1 MTSSGKVRIYEL
13 SRDLG
18 LENKDVLEAADKLSI
33 AVKSHSSSISDD
45 EAAAIRGLIKG
56 NGKPAAQGPATPS
69 EPPKAILSL
78 KKAPTS
84 DSPAAP
90 QAATPAAA
98 SAPVPPLKAPVA
110 PPRPSAPP
118 KPPESQ
124 AAAPVVAPARPAA
137 APQAKAPVPAAPPSP
152 KPPVAK
158 PVVVATKPAPGANPA
173 VASQPGVPTKP
184 AAPGRPVAPGTPVVI
199 ATKPAAIASKPAVIV
214 AKPAVVASKPAP
226 GAAKPAPPAKKP
238 TVIATKPAAAA
249 PAPAKAPA
257 PVKPKPDAAGAPARP
272 GQPQA
277 QTLVSRG
284 PAPSPRKPETPA
296 PRPATSPRPTP
307 PGSNAPAPRPSAPPA
322 RPTIQPQRP
331 TTPVSRPGGAGAK
344 PQLVGRPQPG
354 QPGQPSQASP
364 GSGGSRPA
372 PPSGRPSLSQRPSPG
387 APVRP
392 GAAPPIRAGA
402 PIRPG
407 QPGKPGSP
415 PSRPQGTPLELV
427 GKPIRRDAAGPA
439 GAGGNRP
446 APPGPIRPGMPQG
459 MRKPVAPGELM
470 QLQKP
475 GARPMAAPPRRPGGP
490 TEAGG
495 TADAPVRPTATPPSA
510 PRRPGFRTPQPPGST
525 KARRPDWDDSAKLEA
540 LRSRS
545 PQKQRQKVHIIGEND
560 DALTAETG
568 GFAGEQEALVLQAS
582 LARPMKPK
590 RAPAP
595 AAKPTAAMRKR
606 KKETTRQRQRRRAME
621 LRASREAKQVRP
633 DMLIVPEGNLT
644 VQELA
649 DRLGVESSEI
659 IKSLFFKGIIATV
672 TQTLDLS
679 TIETVSDEFGVP
691 VLEDDVQEAAKKTVE
706 MIEES
711 DLAHLIR
718 RPPVVTVMGHVDHGK
733 TSLLDAIR
741 KTRVAAGE
749 AGGITQH
756 IGAYQ
761 VDIPHAGEN
770 RKITF
775 LDTPGH
781 EAFTAMRARGTKV
794 TDVAVLVVAADD
806 GVRPQ
811 TLEAISHA
819 RAAEVPIVVAINKI
833 DKEGASAERVKQEL
847 SGQGLVAEDWG
858 GDVVM
863 VPVSAVKGLNIDKL
877 LEMILLVTEVEDLQ
891 ANPDRMAKGTVI
903 EAHLDKAK
911 GPVATL
917 LIQNG
922 TLRAGDVVAAGHVLG
937 KVKAMMDDTGKRVK
951 ESGPSCAV
959 EALGFS
965 EVPTAGDEFEVYAD
979 EKTARAVVGDRA
991 TEARATR
998 LAQQMA
1004 SRRVSL
1010 ASMSGQA
1017 SEGHLKELNL
1027 ILKADVQGSVEAIL
1041 GSLEQLPQDEVQVRV
1056 LLSAPGEITET
1067 DVDLAAASGA
1077 VVVGF
1082 NTSMASGARRA
1093 ADATGVD
1100 VRDYD
1105 VIYKLLEDIQMAME
1119 GLLEPELVEEILG
1132 EAEVR
1137 AIFNIGKSA
1146 VAGCYVTNGKLQRNC
1161 KVRVH
1166 RGKEKVFEGDLD
1178 SLRRNKDDVKEV
1190 ATGFECGIGCDR
1202 FANWKEGDRVEAY
1215 KLVTQRRTLST

>member
-13 SRDLG
+13 SKDLG
-18 LENKDVLEAADKLSI
+18 LENKDVLDAAEKLSI
-33 AVKSHSSSISDD
+33 AAKSHSSSISDD
-45 EAAAIRGLIKG
+45 EAARIRSLIKTG
-56 NGKPAAQGPATPS
+56 SNGSKAAAAPAA
-69 EPPKAILSL
+69 PPQKAILSV
-78 KKAPTS
+78 KKAPS
-84 DSPAAP
+84 APAPAPASAPQAPKPAAAAAPAAPAKPVAAKPVAAPARPAAPAAAPAPAAAKPAAPAAAKPAAPAAAKPAAPAPRPAPAAP
-90 QAATPAAA
+90 QAA
-98 SAPVPPLKAPVA
+98 KPVA
-110 PPRPSAPP
+110 PPARPAAPSAPP
-118 KPPESQ
+118 GRPVAAKPASGAPARPGAPTSARPAPAIVSKAPAGAPPARKPAPPS
-124 AAAPVVAPARPAA
+124 AAAPARPAA
-137 APQAKAPVPAAPPSP
+137 PPQ
-152 KPPVAK
+152 
-158 PVVVATKPAPGANPA
+158 
-173 VASQPGVPTKP
+173 
-184 AAPGRPVAPGTPVVI
+184 R
-199 ATKPAAIASKPAVIV
+199 
-214 AKPAVVASKPAP
+214 
-226 GAAKPAPPAKKP
+226 
-238 TVIATKPAAAA
+238 PAAAPQRPGA
-249 PAPAKAPA
+249 PAPA
-257 PVKPKPDAAGAPARP
+257 
-272 GQPQA
+272 
-277 QTLVSRG
+277 
-284 PAPSPRKPETPA
+284 
-296 PRPATSPRPTP
+296 RPA
-307 PGSNAPAPRPSAPPA
+307 
-322 RPTIQPQRP
+322 
-331 TTPVSRPGGAGAK
+331 GGGNK
-344 PQLVGRPQPG
+344 PQLVGRPQAG
-354 QPGQPSQASP
+354 Q
-364 GSGGSRPA
+364 GGSRPA
-372 PPSGRPSLSQRPSPG
+372 PPSGRPSLSQRPGMPTRPG
-387 APVRP
+387 APAPVR
-392 GAAPPIRAGA
+392 AA
-402 PIRPG
+402 
-407 QPGKPGSP
+407 KPGTP
-415 PSRPQGTPLELV
+415 PARPQVELV
-427 GKPIRRDAAGPA
+427 GKPIRRDTNAPT
-439 GAGGNRP
+439 GGNRP
-446 APPGPIRPGMPQG
+446 APPTRPGMPG

-475 GARPMAAPPRRPGGP
+475 GARPAAAPPRRPGGP
-490 TEAGG
+490 GAPAGAG
-495 TADAPVRPTATPPSA
+495 AGAPGGDDAARPTATPPTA
-510 PRRPGFRTPQPPGST
+510 PRRPNFRAPQPPAGGRP
-525 KARRPDWDDSAKLEA
+525 RRPDWDDSAKLEA

-568 GFAGEQEALVLQAS
+568 GYAGEQDAMVLQAS
-582 LARPMKPK
+582 LARPAKP
-590 RAPAP
+590 RTTPTAQR
-595 AAKPTAAMRKR
+595 KPTAVARKR

-621 LRASREAKQVRP
+621 LRAAREAKQQRP
-633 DMLIVPEGNLT
+633 EMLVVPEGNLT

-649 DRLGVESSEI
+649 DRLGVDSSEI

-679 TIETVSDEFGVP
+679 AIETVSDEFGVP
-691 VLEDDVQEAAKKTVE
+691 VLEDDVEAAAAKTVE

-733 TSLLDAIR
+733 TSLLDSIR
-741 KTRVAAGE
+741 KTRVTAGE

-761 VDIPHAGEN
+761 VEVPHAGEQ

-819 RAAEVPIVVAINKI
+819 RAAKVPIVVAINKI
-833 DKEGASAERVKQEL
+833 DKEGASADRVKQEL
-847 SGQGLVAEDWG
+847 SGHELVAEDWG
-858 GDVVM
+858 GNTVM
-863 VPVSAVKGLNIDKL
+863 VPVSAIKGENIDKL

-891 ANPDRMAKGTVI
+891 ANPDRMARGTVI

-922 TLRAGDVVAAGHVLG
+922 TLRTGDVLAAGPILG
-937 KVKAMMDDTGKRVK
+937 KVRAMVDDNGKRVK
-951 ESGPSCAV
+951 EAGPSYAV

-965 EVPTAGDEFEVYAD
+965 EVPTAGDEFEVYPD
-979 EKTARAVVGDRA
+979 EKAARAVVGDRA

-1017 SEGHLKELNL
+1017 SEGELKELNL

-1041 GSLEQLPQDEVQVRV
+1041 GSLEQLPREEVQVRV

-1077 VVVGF
+1077 VIVGF
-1082 NTSMASGARRA
+1082 NTSMAPGAKRA

-1119 GLLEPELVEEILG
+1119 GLLEPELVEENLG

-1137 AIFNIGKSA
+1137 AVFTIGKSA

-1161 KVRVH
+1161 KVRVW
-1166 RGKEKVFEGDLD
+1166 RGKEKVYEGDLD
-1178 SLRRNKDDVKEV
+1178 SLRRGKDDQKEV

-1202 FANWKEGDRVEAY
+1202 FANWQESDRVEAY

>member
-1 MTSSGKVRIYEL
+1 M
-13 SRDLG
+13 
-18 LENKDVLEAADKLSI
+18 
-33 AVKSHSSSISDD
+33 
-45 EAAAIRGLIKG
+45 
-56 NGKPAAQGPATPS
+56 PA
-69 EPPKAILSL
+69 
-78 KKAPTS
+78 
-84 DSPAAP
+84 
-90 QAATPAAA
+90 
-98 SAPVPPLKAPVA
+98 
-110 PPRPSAPP
+110 
-118 KPPESQ
+118 
-124 AAAPVVAPARPAA
+124 
-137 APQAKAPVPAAPPSP
+137 
-152 KPPVAK
+152 
-158 PVVVATKPAPGANPA
+158 
-173 VASQPGVPTKP
+173 
-184 AAPGRPVAPGTPVVI
+184 
-199 ATKPAAIASKPAVIV
+199 
-214 AKPAVVASKPAP
+214 
-226 GAAKPAPPAKKP
+226 
-238 TVIATKPAAAA
+238 
-249 PAPAKAPA
+249 
-257 PVKPKPDAAGAPARP
+257 
-272 GQPQA
+272 
-277 QTLVSRG
+277 
-284 PAPSPRKPETPA
+284 
-296 PRPATSPRPTP
+296 
-307 PGSNAPAPRPSAPPA
+307 
-322 RPTIQPQRP
+322 
-331 TTPVSRPGGAGAK
+331 
-344 PQLVGRPQPG
+344 
-354 QPGQPSQASP
+354 
-364 GSGGSRPA
+364 
-372 PPSGRPSLSQRPSPG
+372 
-387 APVRP
+387 
-392 GAAPPIRAGA
+392 
-402 PIRPG
+402 
-407 QPGKPGSP
+407 
-415 PSRPQGTPLELV
+415 
-427 GKPIRRDAAGPA
+427 
-439 GAGGNRP
+439 
-446 APPGPIRPGMPQG
+446 G
-459 MRKPVAPGELM
+459 MRKPMAPGELM

-475 GARPMAAPPRRPGGP
+475 SGRPIAAPPRRTDRTEAGGEAPAGTPDLIRPTAAPPAPPRRPGF
-490 TEAGG
+490 
-495 TADAPVRPTATPPSA
+495 RP
-510 PRRPGFRTPQPPGST
+510 PQPAGAGAT
-525 KARRPDWDDSAKLEA
+525 RARRPDWDDSAKLEA
-540 LRSRS
+540 LRSRT

-560 DALTAETG
+560 DALTAETSG
-568 GFAGEQEALVLQAS
+568 YAGEQEALVLQAS
-582 LARPMKPK
+582 LARPAKP
-590 RAPAP
+590 RSRQAT
-595 AAKPTAAMRKR
+595 AAKPLVAARKR

-621 LRASREAKQVRP
+621 LRAARELKAQRP
-633 DMLIVPEGNLT
+633 EMLIVPEGNLT

-672 TQTLDLS
+672 TQTLDLP

-691 VLEDDVQEAAKKTVE
+691 VLEDDVQAAAAKTVV
-706 MIEES
+706 MIEAS

-761 VDIPHAGEN
+761 VVVPHAGEQ

-833 DKEGASAERVKQEL
+833 DKEGASPDRVKQEL
-847 SGQGLVAEDWG
+847 SGHDLVAEDWG
-858 GDVVM
+858 GNTVM
-863 VPVSAVKGLNIDKL
+863 VPVSALKGENIDQL

-891 ANPDRMAKGTVI
+891 ANPDRLAKGTVI

-922 TLRAGDVVAAGHVLG
+922 TLRSGDVLAAGPVLG
-937 KVKAMMDDTGKRVK
+937 KVRAMVDDTGKRVK
-951 ESGPSCAV
+951 EAGPSYAV

-965 EVPTAGDEFEVYAD
+965 EVPTAGDEFEVYPD
-979 EKTARAVVGDRA
+979 EKSARSVVGDRA
-991 TEARATR
+991 SEARASR

-1010 ASMSGQA
+1010 ASMSGQV
-1017 SEGHLKELNL
+1017 SEGELKELNL

-1041 GSLEQLPQDEVQVRV
+1041 GALEQLPQEEVQVRV

-1077 VVVGF
+1077 VIVGF
-1082 NTSMASGARRA
+1082 NTSMAPGARRA

-1105 VIYKLLEDIQMAME
+1105 VIYKLLEEIQMAME
-1119 GLLEPELVEEILG
+1119 GLLEPELVEESLG

-1137 AIFNIGKSA
+1137 AVFTIGKNA

-1202 FANWKEGDRVEAY
+1202 FSSWQEGDRLEAF